1 MKKGLVITGET
12 LTPAIVADFVRTEAS
27 KVSVS
32 PSALKKIKAARV
44 FLDKNSDKQII
55 YGVNTGYGPMVSRI
69 IGKPQLEDLQLNL
82 IRSHAVGAGDPI
94 KEEYVLASMLDRLNT
109 FAKGYSGVST
119 DLVER
124 LVLYINHKIIPVVP
138 EHGAVGTSGDLVQM
152 AHVALGLIGEGD
164 VFYKGKRQSA
174 ASALKKAGLAKDYT
188 LKPKEGIAMINAT
201 STMTGISSLLVS
213 DAKQA
218 LDIALRAGTMGF
230 ELVRGFTDVISEE
243 LHEARPHKG
252 QVAIAAQMRKLLKSS
267 ELLNKRADLHK
278 RVELEDDVYKTPEH
292 IQEVYSLRCIPQILG
307 PISDILE
314 KVTND
319 VETELNSVSDNP
331 LVDLKNRQ
339 FLHGGNFH
347 GDYIATAVD
356 QLKISLVKMTMLSER
371 RTNFFMSEKTNEMFT
386 PFLNLNKPGLTLGL
400 QGVQFVATSTT
411 AQNQSFAFPHSVHS
425 ISTNAENQD
434 VVSMG
439 TDAAL
444 IGQKV
449 LDNLYIV
456 LAIELITLAQAVDV
470 LQCKEKLS
478 KASQEL
484 YENIREIFPAV
495 TKDRSFTPELMKLA
509 EHIRGDKKLRISS
522 K

>member
-1 MKKGLVITGET
+1 MKKLVITGEN
-12 LTPAIVADFVRTEAS
+12 LTPTDVTSFVRNENIT
-27 KVSVS
+27 VSVA
-32 PSALKKIKAARV
+32 PAAVRRIRV
-44 FLDKNSDKQII
+44 ARNFLEKNTDKQII

-69 IGKPQLEDLQLNL
+69 IGKPQLADLQLNL
-82 IRSHAVGAGDPI
+82 MRSHAAGVGDPI

-109 FAKGYSGVST
+109 FAKGYSGVSS
-119 DLVER
+119 DLIDR
-124 LVLYINHKIIPVVP
+124 LVSYINNRIIPIVP

-152 AHVALGLIGEGD
+152 AHVGLALIGEGD
-164 VFYKGKRQSA
+164 VFYKGKRQTA
-174 ASALKKAGLAKDYT
+174 KSALKKAGLPLEYS

-201 STMTGISSLLVS
+201 STMTGISSILVN
-213 DAKQA
+213 DAEQA
-218 LDIALRAGTMGF
+218 LSIAVRAGAMGF

-243 LHEARPHKG
+243 LHAARPHKG
-252 QVAIAAQMRKLLKSS
+252 QVAIAAQMRKLLKTS
-267 ELLNKRADLHK
+267 ELLNERKDLHK
-278 RVELEDDVYKTPEH
+278 RVELEEDVYKTPEH

-307 PISDILE
+307 PILDIL
-314 KVTND
+314 KKTTND
-319 VETELNSVSDNP
+319 VKTELNSVSDNP
-331 LVDLKNRQ
+331 LVDLKNGQ

-411 AQNQSFAFPHSVHS
+411 AQNQSFAFPHSIHS

-444 IGQKV
+444 IAQKV

-470 LQCKEKLS
+470 MQCKEKLS
-478 KASQEL
+478 KPSQEL
-484 YENIREIFPAV
+484 YENIRESFATV
-495 TKDRSFTPELMKLA
+495 TKDRSFNPELTKLV
-509 EHIRGDKKLRISS
+509 ENLRNEKKLKVSFE
-522 K
+522 